1 MSNEERFR
9 LYKYY
14 ERLLSR
20 VLLYCSKTKY
30 PENSIERK
38 YSSLINKEIDDF
50 VYVEDKEFLEMYFKQ
65 LLNKIKCLFSQYHIE
80 IFDKNGIDYT
90 FSYKFDYDCD
100 FDSFV
105 KQVSDAIK
113 IFEEKKNCDKSICE
127 SVDQIINENPV
138 NPRIINYAERIKD
151 EARQIQFSYD
161 YEESMRNIDE
171 MINFL
176 KGMVDKYSLYL
187 ARINKFEL
195 LFGDY
200 HPMAKFLEQYKSL
213 VYEGRFSAADEL
225 VWKVN
230 LQIKKFRAAKFVVD
244 RTTKIIEENYN
255 SRINS
260 LSDEDDK
267 EKIAIADAV
276 YQKLMDLLGDILSN
290 KESRDLLPK
299 LHNISF
305 ENMREFYEI
314 ITFKT
319 CGLCIEA
326 ISDRSLKESDILLVI
341 NSDDRSYYC
350 YGIHNGVEE
359 NFKVSKSYF
368 RVKYI
373 RLLDV
378 FENSDKIG
386 TTFLTILQK
395 RLGIVDI
402 ESLKE
407 ESPVVAINMIVDF
420 MESKKAAFDK
430 TMNPAEITLKRVQKN
445 QKETK

>member
-30 PENSIERK
+30 SENSIEKK
-38 YSSLINKEIDDF
+38 YASLINKEIDDF

-151 EARQIQFSYD
+151 EARQIQFSCD

-176 KGMVDKYSLYL
+176 KGMVAKYSLYL

-200 HPMAKFLEQYKSL
+200 APMAKFLEQYKSL
-213 VYEGRFSAADEL
+213 VYGGRFSAADEL

-230 LQIKKFRAAKFVVD
+230 PQIKKFRAAKFVVD
-244 RTTKIIEENYN
+244 RTTKIIKENYN

-305 ENMREFYEI
+305 ESMREFYEI

-319 CGLCIEA
+319 CGLCIES

-420 MESKKAAFDK
+420 MENKKAAFDK
-430 TMNPAEITLKRVQKN
+430 TMNPTEATLKRVQKN
-445 QKETK
+445 PKETK

>member
-38 YSSLINKEIDDF
+38 YASLINKEIDDF

-151 EARQIQFSYD
+151 EARQIQFSCD

-176 KGMVDKYSLYL
+176 KGMVAKYSLYL

-200 HPMAKFLEQYKSL
+200 APMAKFLEKYKSL

-230 LQIKKFRAAKFVVD
+230 PQIKKFRAAKFVVD

-260 LSDEDDK
+260 LNDEDDK
-267 EKIAIADAV
+267 EKISIADAV

-430 TMNPAEITLKRVQKN
+430 TMNPTEDTLKRVQKN
-445 QKETK
+445 PKETK

>member
-38 YSSLINKEIDDF
+38 YASLINKEIDDF

-151 EARQIQFSYD
+151 EARQIQFSCD

-176 KGMVDKYSLYL
+176 KGMVAKYSLYL

-200 HPMAKFLEQYKSL
+200 APMAKFLEKYKSL

-230 LQIKKFRAAKFVVD
+230 PQIKKFRAAKFVVD

-260 LSDEDDK
+260 LNDEDDK
-267 EKIAIADAV
+267 KKISIADAV

-430 TMNPAEITLKRVQKN
+430 TMNPTEATLKRVQKN
-445 QKETK
+445 PKETK

>member
-38 YSSLINKEIDDF
+38 YASLINKEIDDF

-65 LLNKIKCLFSQYHIE
+65 LLNKIKCFFSQYHIE

-151 EARQIQFSYD
+151 EARQIQFSCD

-176 KGMVDKYSLYL
+176 KGMVAKYSLYL

-200 HPMAKFLEQYKSL
+200 APMAKFLEKYKSL

-230 LQIKKFRAAKFVVD
+230 PQIKKFRAAKFVVD

-260 LSDEDDK
+260 LNDEDDK

-305 ENMREFYEI
+305 ESIREFYEI

-326 ISDRSLKESDILLVI
+326 NSDRSLKESDILLVI
-341 NSDDRSYYC
+341 DSDERSYYC

-407 ESPVVAINMIVDF
+407 EAPVVAINMIVDF

>member
-30 PENSIERK
+30 SENSIEKK
-38 YSSLINKEIDDF
+38 YASLINKEIDDF

-80 IFDKNGIDYT
+80 IFDKNGIDCT

-151 EARQIQFSYD
+151 EARQIQFSCD

-176 KGMVDKYSLYL
+176 KGMVAKYSLYL

-195 LFGDY
+195 LFVDY

-213 VYEGRFSAADEL
+213 VYGGRFSAADEL

-230 LQIKKFRAAKFVVD
+230 PQIKKFKAAKFVVD

-305 ENMREFYEI
+305 ESMREFYEI

-326 ISDRSLKESDILLVI
+326 NSDRSLKESDILLVI
-341 NSDDRSYYC
+341 DSNDRSYYC

-420 MESKKAAFDK
+420 MENKKVVFDK
-430 TMNPAEITLKRVQKN
+430 TMNPTEATLKRVQKN
-445 QKETK
+445 QKKTK

>member
-30 PENSIERK
+30 SENSIEKK
-38 YSSLINKEIDDF
+38 YASLINKEIDDF

-151 EARQIQFSYD
+151 EARQIQFSCD

-176 KGMVDKYSLYL
+176 KGMVAKYSLYL

-200 HPMAKFLEQYKSL
+200 APMAKFLEKYKSL

-230 LQIKKFRAAKFVVD
+230 PQIKKFRAAKFVVD

-260 LSDEDDK
+260 LNDEDDK
-267 EKIAIADAV
+267 EKISIADAV

-305 ENMREFYEI
+305 ESMREFYEI

-319 CGLCIEA
+319 CGLCIES

-420 MESKKAAFDK
+420 MENKKAAFDK
-430 TMNPAEITLKRVQKN
+430 TMNPTEATLKRVQKN
-445 QKETK
+445 PKETK

>member
-38 YSSLINKEIDDF
+38 YASLINKEIDDF

-65 LLNKIKCLFSQYHIE
+65 LLNKIKCFFSQYHIE

-151 EARQIQFSYD
+151 EARQIQFSCD

-176 KGMVDKYSLYL
+176 KEMVAKYSLYL

-200 HPMAKFLEQYKSL
+200 APMAKFLEKYKSL

-230 LQIKKFRAAKFVVD
+230 PQIKKFRAAKFVVN

-326 ISDRSLKESDILLVI
+326 NSDRSLKESDILLVI
-341 NSDDRSYYC
+341 DSNDRSYYC

-386 TTFLTILQK
+386 ITFLTILQK

-420 MESKKAAFDK
+420 MENKKAAFDK
-430 TMNPAEITLKRVQKN
+430 TMNPTEATLKRVQKN
-445 QKETK
+445 PKETK

>member
-38 YSSLINKEIDDF
+38 YASLINKEIDDF

-80 IFDKNGIDYT
+80 ILDKNGIDYT
-90 FSYKFDYDCD
+90 FSYKFGYDCD

-151 EARQIQFSYD
+151 EARQIQISCD

-176 KGMVDKYSLYL
+176 KGMVAKYSLYL

-200 HPMAKFLEQYKSL
+200 APMAKFLEQYKSL

-230 LQIKKFRAAKFVVD
+230 PQIKKFRAAKFVVD

-260 LSDEDDK
+260 LNDEDDK
-267 EKIAIADAV
+267 EKISIADAV

-386 TTFLTILQK
+386 ITFLTILQK

-430 TMNPAEITLKRVQKN
+430 TMNPTEATLKRVQKN
-445 QKETK
+445 PKETK

>member
-38 YSSLINKEIDDF
+38 YASLINKEIDDF

-65 LLNKIKCLFSQYHIE
+65 LLNKIKCFFSQYHIE

-151 EARQIQFSYD
+151 EARQIQFSCD

-176 KGMVDKYSLYL
+176 KEMVAKYSLYL

-200 HPMAKFLEQYKSL
+200 APMAKFLEKYKSL

-230 LQIKKFRAAKFVVD
+230 PQIKKFRAAKFVVD

-341 NSDDRSYYC
+341 DSDDRSYYC

-430 TMNPAEITLKRVQKN
+430 TMNPTEATLKRVQKN
-445 QKETK
+445 PKETK

>member
-30 PENSIERK
+30 SENSIERK
-38 YSSLINKEIDDF
+38 YASLINKEIDDF

-138 NPRIINYAERIKD
+138 NPRIINYAVRIKD

-176 KGMVDKYSLYL
+176 KEMVDKYSLYL

-200 HPMAKFLEQYKSL
+200 APMAKFLEKYKSL

-230 LQIKKFRAAKFVVD
+230 PQIKKFRAAKFVVD

-260 LSDEDDK
+260 LNDEDDK
-267 EKIAIADAV
+267 EKISIADAV

-305 ENMREFYEI
+305 ENMRGFYEI

-386 TTFLTILQK
+386 ITFLTILQK

-420 MESKKAAFDK
+420 MENKKAAFDK
-430 TMNPAEITLKRVQKN
+430 TMNPTEATLKRVQKN
-445 QKETK
+445 PKETK